1 MLVYD
6 NGNSHWSRRGLDLG
20 LRLDY
25 WLVSRGIWDFR
36 LIFGR
41 LFFLFLVRNH
51 VSIIVDLLYVEVL
64 VETTVSLETSNTNV
78 AL

>member
-6 NGNSHWSRRGLDLG
+6 NGNSHWSRRRLDLG

-36 LIFGR
+36 GIFGR

-51 VSIIVDLLYVEVL
+51 ISIIVDLLYVEVL